1 MKEININFDSKTNIE
16 LLHECGEREDVAM
29 SQHAVTKELDKLRQ
43 KIDDLGQKIDD
54 GEIPEVDTSALILEK
69 EGKKIT
75 IDPTG
80 NHGTLSTPSIRSH
93 GEEAPGLGMVER
105 HGFVLQE
112 DFIGLVSRN
121 GDKVG
126 IFWNGNNGIY
136 HSYFIGVDRG
146 NERFGFD
153 IHGQGGDNGVAVPQG
168 KLWVNDTLDPTDI
181 DVGVAASV
189 GYVDR
194 AVPDSDKILNTLA
207 TLGVLESK
215 LIGLAQGIGDIR
227 FDREIR
233 VFASASS
240 SPMQTPVRMI
250 PEFAKDLTIVPVEY
264 DGQYICEAILDVY
277 TECLIPLYSEK
288 LEDLI
293 VDLPEIGECLLMSQY
308 RYSSVNFFTV
318 HFIAGDEDE
327 LEYDFQVPFEEGMTW
342 LAWTKSIY
350 PRLKEYGL
358 AEYFV
363 NMRFDKSSSKVEIG
377 FEYDGWSNPTVL
389 TKDMN
394 EMVVCDYID
403 GGSWA

>member
-69 EGKKIT
+69 DGNKIT
-75 IDPTG
+75 IDPIG
-80 NHGTLSTPSIRSH
+80 NSGPPPTPSIRSH
-93 GEEAPGLGMVER
+93 GEEAPGLGMLER

-126 IFWNGNNGIY
+126 IFGDGDNGIY

-146 NERFGFD
+146 NERFGFN
-153 IHGQGGDNGVAVPQG
+153 IHGQGGDNGVLVDG
-168 KLWVNDTLDPTDI
+168 KFWINDPEGDDSE
-181 DVGVAASV
+181 AANI
-189 GYVDR
+189 GYVHS

-215 LIGLAQGIGDIR
+215 LIGLAQGIGDIW

-308 RYSSVNFFTV
+308 RYPSVNFFTV

-403 GGSWA
+403 GGFWA